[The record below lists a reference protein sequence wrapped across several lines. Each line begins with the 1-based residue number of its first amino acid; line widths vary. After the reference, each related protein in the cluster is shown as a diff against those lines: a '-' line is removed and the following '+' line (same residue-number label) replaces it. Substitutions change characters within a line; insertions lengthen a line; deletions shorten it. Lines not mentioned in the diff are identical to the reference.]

1 MVSAFESWCYDSA
14 RKSGDT
20 GIVETEYGYHVRYFV
35 GDSDLTYRDY
45 QITTQLRQEDMTS
58 WYSDLLASNTATD
71 GDTSYIRKDIIL
83 SAN

>member
-1 MVSAFESWCYDSA
+1 
-14 RKSGDT
+14 
-20 GIVETEYGYHVRYFV
+20 
-35 GDSDLTYRDY
+35 
-45 QITTQLRQEDMTS
+45 MTS